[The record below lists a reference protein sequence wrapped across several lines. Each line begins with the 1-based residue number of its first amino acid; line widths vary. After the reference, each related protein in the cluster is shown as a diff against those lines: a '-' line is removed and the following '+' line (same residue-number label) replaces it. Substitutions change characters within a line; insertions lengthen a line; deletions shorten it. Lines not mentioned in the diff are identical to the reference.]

1 MTKDTKI
8 NGKGQYWC
16 ENCGKWVDTYTT
28 GGGDEEHQYYEVD
41 CSECGELLAED

>member
-16 ENCGKWVDTYTT
+16 KSCGKWVATYTT
-28 GGGDEEHQYYEVD
+28 GGGDEESQHYEVE
-41 CSECGELLAED
+41 CAECGELLAED